1 MQQAQG
7 TRVLLRG
14 VNVNYVEAGEGP
26 AVLLL
31 HGLGTSLVTWS
42 RNIGPLVEAGFKV
55 LALDLPGCGDSD
67 KPKYLSY
74 DPVAGARLIQQFI
87 SALGVE
93 RLSLVGNSAGGLIV
107 SLFALSYPEK
117 VDRLVLVG
125 SGGLGYRVSWFL
137 RIASLPVLGDLIY
150 HPRLQN
156 GDGLVKRVFHRPPS
170 FLPEVL
176 PEMQRVRE
184 LPGSRRAA
192 LQSIRSSINLLGLR
206 RDRYVL
212 HRLQRSP
219 VPLMIVWGEED
230 KVLPVSHAREVQQAL
245 PGCVVHIIPE
255 CGHWPHMEKAEEFN
269 RLLTRF
275 LGSALDAGSRAAG
288 R

>member
-7 TRVLLRG
+7 KRVLLRG

-26 AVLLL
+26 AILLL

-42 RNIGPLVEAGFKV
+42 RNIAPLVEAGFKV

-74 DPVAGARLIQQFI
+74 DPVAGAWLIQQFI

-150 HPRLQN
+150 HPVCSMATAWSSGSFTAPL
-156 GDGLVKRVFHRPPS
+156 PS
-170 FLPEVL
+170 CPRSCRRCNEY
-176 PEMQRVRE
+176 
-184 LPGSRRAA
+184 GS
-192 LQSIRSSINLLGLR
+192 
-206 RDRYVL
+206 
-212 HRLQRSP
+212 
-219 VPLMIVWGEED
+219 
-230 KVLPVSHAREVQQAL
+230 
-245 PGCVVHIIPE
+245 
-255 CGHWPHMEKAEEFN
+255 
-269 RLLTRF
+269 
-275 LGSALDAGSRAAG
+275 SRAPGG
-288 R
+288 RPCSRSAPASTCWVCAETGTFCTDCSGRRCR